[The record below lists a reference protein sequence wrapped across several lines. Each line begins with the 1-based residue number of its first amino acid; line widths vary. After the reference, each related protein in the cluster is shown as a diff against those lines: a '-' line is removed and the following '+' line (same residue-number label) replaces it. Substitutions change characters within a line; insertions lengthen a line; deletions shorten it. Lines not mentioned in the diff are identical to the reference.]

1 MVGIIAWYE
10 AIFQALGCKRVF
22 DDDAIDA
29 ERVEQW
35 AERGHADAADW
46 FSADEFGEVAA
57 GQAGEFIEAF
67 AVDGEFIDAVA
78 DGIEHSRVIGE
89 FGEDTA
95 GHGIQPLA
103 RRLALSWADPVLC
116 LGGVGALGFGTA
128 LELSVASGHPCFPQ
142 LSACWTSTLVEEFL
156 L

>member
-67 AVDGEFIDAVA
+67 AVDGELIDAGS
-78 DGIEHSRVIGE
+78 DGGEHSGVIGE
-89 FGEDTA
+89 
-95 GHGIQPLA
+95 
-103 RRLALSWADPVLC
+103 
-116 LGGVGALGFGTA
+116 LGDDA
-128 LELSVASGHPCFPQ
+128 
-142 LSACWTSTLVEEFL
+142 W
-156 L
+156 